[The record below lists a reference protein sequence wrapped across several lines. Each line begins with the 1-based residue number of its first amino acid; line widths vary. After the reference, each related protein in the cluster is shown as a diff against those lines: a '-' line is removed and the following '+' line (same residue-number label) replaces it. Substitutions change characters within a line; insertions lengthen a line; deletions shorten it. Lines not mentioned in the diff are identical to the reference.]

1 MNPYNEWKGG
11 DQILT
16 FNFYQC
22 ITSLDLVQRISGKS
36 NNQRS
41 DVYAHPV
48 AESRVDHHDHDPD
61 HHHHSEEHHDDHH
74 HHAVNVTDNKDNIDI
89 DFSAMWDMCPI
100 LMYHVMSNDPSERG
114 GCITSSDLPL
124 HDDITK
130 YIASGHDTDEMQD
143 KTAVWVYSTLAI
155 LGVSLCGLFGVAVI
169 PCMDK
174 HIYHHALQF
183 FVALAVGTL
192 CGDALL
198 HLMPHVSMT
207 MLVIFYPYRRNSW
220 RSSDGTL

>member
-1 MNPYNEWKGG
+1 MVIYGSVNETDKFP
-11 DQILT
+11 LLK
-16 FNFYQC
+16 C

-41 DVYAHPV
+41 DVYSHPV
-48 AESRVDHHDHDPD
+48 AESRIDHHDHEHHNQHAEE
-61 HHHHSEEHHDDHH
+61 HHHHHP
-74 HHAVNVTDNKDNIDI
+74 NVTKKDNIDI

-100 LMYHVMSNDPSERG
+100 LMYHVMSSDPSERS
-114 GCITSSDLPL
+114 GCITSCELPL
-124 HDDITK
+124 NDDFTK
-130 YIASGHDTDEMQD
+130 YIASGHDSDAMDD

-155 LGVSLCGLFGVAVI
+155 LGVSLCGLLGVAVI

-174 HIYHHALQF
+174 HLYHHALQF

-198 HLMPHVSMT
+198 HLMPHVSK
-207 MLVIFYPYRRNSW
+207 IWYYF
-220 RSSDGTL
+220 